1 MKKRYADENIDLD
14 IPLLFFTVPFIHCNE
29 MIIGEQGIKAEFM
42 QPSFPTLTFPN
53 HYTMCTGLYPSS
65 HGIVA
70 NMFHDP
76 ALNEDFN
83 YRIPEKSWDPKWWG
97 GEPVSFFSHFSG

>member
-1 MKKRYADENIDLD
+1 MTNHYYFL
-14 IPLLFFTVPFIHCNE
+14 
-29 MIIGEQGIKAEFM
+29 GEQGIKAEFM

-97 GEPVSFFSHFSG
+97 GEPVSVHLR